1 MKIGCFCNPWSIGC
15 KIMWRPPVEALRE
28 RCRPYRESTGRR
40 DRTRRR
46 RGRERCRPYRES
58 TGSAGIDLPCVPL
71 FFAIECGAIR
81 NNVHGFGWIPD
92 RIPRFRELWKSNRR
106 PRRAR

>member
-1 MKIGCFCNPWSIGC
+1 MKIGCFCNPWSIGH

-28 RCRPYRESTGRR
+28 RCRPYRESA
-40 DRTRRR
+40 
-46 RGRERCRPYRES
+46 
-58 TGSAGIDLPCVPL
+58 GSAGIDLPCVPL

-81 NNVHGFGWIPD
+81 SNVHGFEWIPD
-92 RIPRFRELWKSNRR
+92 WIPRFRELWKSNRR

>member
-1 MKIGCFCNPWSIGC
+1 MKIGCFCNLWSIGC
-15 KIMWRPPVEALRE
+15 KIMWCPPVEA
-28 RCRPYRESTGRR
+28 S
-40 DRTRRR
+40 
-46 RGRERCRPYRES
+46 RERCRPYRES

-81 NNVHGFGWIPD
+81 NNVHGFEWIPD
-92 RIPRFRELWKSNRR
+92 RIPRFREPWKSNRR